1 MKNEDTKVSIIVTIF
16 NVEKYLPKCID
27 SIIQQTHKN
36 IEIILVDDGSPDKCP
51 QICEDYKRKDDRI
64 VTIHKKNAGVSAAR
78 NSGLD
83 IATGKYICFAD
94 GDDYLMED
102 YIEYLLDMAVDNAA
116 EISLTTEMF
125 TNYQNQQTL
134 NTHTSIRTGEDATE
148 GILCYRI
155 PIGVYCKLFDRQY
168 ITEYGLRFIEE
179 IFMGEGFNFNTA
191 AFQRADKVVI
201 GNRKVYFYRQDN
213 PTSATTLFSER
224 KWNNGLYAIDRIEND
239 LHIKSDRICKALKY
253 ARWHTCS
260 DAYDMMVLAKA
271 ETLYPALYEYCL
283 EITKRDSKI
292 GFSVPCS
299 RKEKIRSLIFSIC
312 PRVMPL
318 LISLRR
324 KMHGVKI

>member
-1 MKNEDTKVSIIVTIF
+1 MKNEDTKVSIIVPIF

-155 PIGVYCKLFDRQY
+155 PIGVYD
-168 ITEYGLRFIEE
+168 I
-179 IFMGEGFNFNTA
+179 
-191 AFQRADKVVI
+191 
-201 GNRKVYFYRQDN
+201 
-213 PTSATTLFSER
+213 
-224 KWNNGLYAIDRIEND
+224 
-239 LHIKSDRICKALKY
+239 
-253 ARWHTCS
+253 
-260 DAYDMMVLAKA
+260 VL
-271 ETLYPALYEYCL
+271 
-283 EITKRDSKI
+283 
-292 GFSVPCS
+292 V
-299 RKEKIRSLIFSIC
+299 
-312 PRVMPL
+312 
-318 LISLRR
+318 
-324 KMHGVKI
+324 